1 MKIVIAPDKF
11 KGSLSGPEF
20 CDAVA
25 EGLKKIIPN
34 VNIVKMP
41 LADGGD
47 GTAEIIGHYL
57 KGESISVVA
66 TDPLFRPLKCTY
78 LYDNNS
84 QTGYIEMAGISGLQL
99 LDSKERNCMHTTSLG
114 TGELLVDALN
124 RGAKKLILG
133 IGGSATNDGGMGV
146 AAALGFRFLDKNGIE
161 LQPLGRN
168 LIKVVAIDDSKR
180 QIAARIELKI
190 ACDVSN
196 PFFGKNGA
204 SYIYGAQKGASQSEI
219 ELLDAGLRNFAK
231 VVFEKYQIDMQKTP
245 GAGAAGGIGGGA
257 MALLG
262 ATLVSGIELIKELS
276 HFEETITDAD
286 WIITGEGKL
295 DSQTLSGKT
304 ISGVLQS
311 ALKNDIL
318 VAAFCGAVELSQK
331 ETNALGLHYVA
342 AISKDSNNLK
352 EAMRN
357 AYPNLVKTSE
367 EFARKNLI

>member
-25 EGLKKIIPN
+25 EGIKKIIPE

-47 GTAEIIGHYL
+47 GTAEIVGHYL
-57 KGESISVVA
+57 KGERISVVA
-66 TDPLFRPLKCTY
+66 SDPLFRASKCTY
-78 LYDNNS
+78 LYDNKS
-84 QTGYIEMAGISGLQL
+84 LTAYIEMAGISGLQL
-99 LDSKERNCMHTTSLG
+99 LNSKERNCMHTTSLG
-114 TGELLVDALN
+114 TGELLADALKI
-124 RGAKKLILG
+124 GAKKLILG

-146 AAALGFRFLDKNGIE
+146 AAALGFRFLDKNGME

-168 LIKVVAIDDSKR
+168 LIKVVTIDDSKR
-180 QIAARIELKI
+180 QIAAHIELKI
-190 ACDVSN
+190 ACDVSS
-196 PFFGKNGA
+196 PFYGKDGA
-204 SYIYGAQKGASQSEI
+204 SYVYGAQKGASQSEI

-231 VVFEKYQIDMQKTP
+231 VIFEKYQIDIQKTP

-262 ATLVSGIELIKELS
+262 GTLVSGIELIKELA
-276 HFEETITDAD
+276 HFEETISNAD

-295 DSQTLSGKT
+295 DSQTLFGKT

-311 ALKNDIL
+311 ALKGKIP
-318 VAAFCGAVELSQK
+318 VAAFCGAVALSQK
-331 ETNALGLHYVA
+331 ETNSLGLNYVA
-342 AISKDSNNLK
+342 AISKESNNLK
-352 EAMRN
+352 EAIRN
-357 AYPNLVKTSE
+357 AYPNLVKASQ
-367 EFARKNLI
+367 EFARTKLI